1 MPKVTLQPRDQVLR
15 VRRGAALVDVADDH
29 DTDLE
34 FGCRDGICGTC
45 IMTILKGGENLSR
58 VSVAERD
65 TLENFDASPAQRL
78 ACQVK
83 ILGDVEIHTE

>member
-1 MPKVTLQPRDQVLR
+1 MPIVTLKPRDQVLR
-15 VRRGAALVDVADDH
+15 ARKGAALVDLVDDH

-45 IMTILKGGENLSR
+45 IMTVLRGGENLSPM
-58 VSVAERD
+58 SVAERD
-65 TLENFDASPAQRL
+65 TLENFDAGPDQRL

-83 ILGDVEIHTE
+83 ILGDVEIRAE

>member
-1 MPKVTLQPRDQVLR
+1 MPKVTLKPRGQVIR
-15 VRRGAALVDVADDH
+15 VKKGAALVDVADDH

-45 IMTILKGGENLSR
+45 IMTVLNGGENLSPM
-58 VSVAERD
+58 SVAEQD
-65 TLENFDASPAQRL
+65 TLENFDAAPGQRL

-83 ILGDVEIHTE
+83 ILGHVEIETQ